1 MAGSERGPTRRDG
14 GTRGVGEQGSGTKG
28 GSGAGAGHERVA
40 GRWRPGG
47 PRSFLLA
54 GSFLITLG
62 SFAVL
67 PYMSVLL
74 HQRLGLGL
82 GTVGFVL
89 AVASLVQF
97 SGGVA
102 GGALARRIGLRA
114 TMLVALAVRTAGFA
128 AFVPGLH
135 SPWAAIGAL
144 FLVSSGAALYLP
156 ANKAYLVEGA
166 AEAERPRLLSASGS
180 AFNAGIALGP
190 PAAAPFVLTSPGAL
204 FAGVTVLFAVVG
216 LGHALL
222 PPASAGP
229 TARGPSKDE
238 DSAAPAGGSGR
249 DGLPFVVT
257 VLSVYVFMFFQHYLA
272 LYAVPRTSAS
282 FYGGVLMGYACLLV
296 VAQPLLSEWI
306 AGLSYRRAMRVGF
319 GAMAA
324 GTAVIGAGGRAGIG
338 VGAALICLGEI
349 VLFLKNDLEALAR
362 SSAAPAVVF
371 GRQRLAA
378 GIGAFA
384 SGVAGGQLYGAAEDM
399 GTARGFWF
407 VVALQALV
415 LPVLVVPLAGA
426 VRRRY
431 AGSRTR
437 PEKRT
442 AADGGP
448 RRTPA

>member
-1 MAGSERGPTRRDG
+1 MAAHERGPAR
-14 GTRGVGEQGSGTKG
+14 
-28 GSGAGAGHERVA
+28 GAGHDRVA
-40 GRWRPGG
+40 GRWRPSG
-47 PRSFLLA
+47 PRSFLLVC
-54 GSFLITLG
+54 SFLITLG

-128 AFVPGLH
+128 AFVPGLG

-144 FLVSSGAALYLP
+144 FLVSCGAALYLP

-204 FAGVTVLFAVVG
+204 FAAVTVLFAVVG

-222 PPASAGP
+222 PAVSAETAGP
-229 TARGPSKDE
+229 GASGPRKDG
-238 DSAAPAGGSGR
+238 DPAAPAGSPGTVGP
-249 DGLPFVVT
+249 PFLVT

-324 GTAVIGAGGRAGIG
+324 GTAVIGAGGRTGIG

-384 SGVAGGQLYGAAEDM
+384 SGVAGGQLYGAAEDV

-407 VVALQALV
+407 AVALQALV
-415 LPVLVVPLAGA
+415 LPVLLVPLAGA

-431 AGSRTR
+431 GGSRTR

-448 RRTPA
+448 RRTRA

>member
-1 MAGSERGPTRRDG
+1 MAGRERGPARAAGGRKSSGRRSG
-14 GTRGVGEQGSGTKG
+14 G
-28 GSGAGAGHERVA
+28 GAGHERVT
-40 GRWRPGG
+40 GRGRPSG
-47 PRSFLLA
+47 PRSFLLVC
-54 GSFLITLG
+54 SFLITLG

-128 AFVPGLH
+128 AFVPGLS
-135 SPWAAIGAL
+135 SPTAAIGAL
-144 FLVSSGAALYLP
+144 FLVSCGAALYLP

-166 AEAERPRLLSASGS
+166 AESERPRLLSASGS

-190 PAAAPFVLTSPGAL
+190 PAAAPFVMTSPGAL
-204 FAGVTVLFAVVG
+204 FAGVTALFAVVG

-222 PPASAGP
+222 PAVSSSGP
-229 TARGPSKDE
+229 
-238 DSAAPAGGSGR
+238 GGSEPRAEEERAARAGSPGG

-282 FYGGVLMGYACLLV
+282 FYAAVLMGYACLLV

-324 GTAVIGAGGRAGIG
+324 GTAVIGAGGRTGIG

-349 VLFLKNDLEALAR
+349 VLFLKNDLEALDR
-362 SSAAPAVVF
+362 SSAVPAVVF

-384 SGVAGGQLYGAAEDM
+384 SGVAGGQLYGVAEDL

-407 VVALQALV
+407 AVSLQALV
-415 LPVLVVPLAGA
+415 LPVLLVPLAGA
-426 VRRRY
+426 ARRRY
-431 AGSRTR
+431 PGSRPRKHAT
-437 PEKRT
+437 
-442 AADGGP
+442 ADGGQ
-448 RRTPA
+448 RRA